1 MALKVVQW
9 ATGPVGRSALRH
21 IILNPAYE
29 LAGLYVH
36 GPEKVGVDAGQLVGL
51 PPTGI
56 RATNDR
62 NSIYG
67 LAADAVVYTPR
78 MHMVLEDMDREVL
91 ALLESG
97 KSVVTPSGY
106 WYPPLYGPAYVERIE
121 AACRQGQASLF
132 GSGENPGFFL
142 ARMATLA
149 ASGCSEIR
157 SISLAEFVDC
167 EHYPSATM
175 IFDVIG
181 FGKRPA
187 ELQGTSLIAMM
198 LDRCFQEELS
208 LVAHHF
214 GVSIDSFAKESKF
227 ATLEHDIE
235 IDVGPIKAGTVV
247 AQSHRWSAI
256 RNGRPILTITNTW
269 FVQRDV
275 PGWDLEDHW
284 VVTVDGRP
292 CMHIDTHAR
301 TSLDRSANAK
311 YADTDSGTMDAI
323 TAMSCVN
330 AIPTVCAAA
339 PGIVYPSVFA
349 GFAAPSL
356 WFT

>member
-1 MALKVVQW
+1 M
-9 ATGPVGRSALRH
+9 GRSALRH

-36 GPEKVGVDAGQLVGL
+36 GAEKVGVDAGQLVGL

-62 NSIYG
+62 DLIKS
-67 LAADAVVYTPR
+67 LSADAVVYTPR

-97 KSVVTPSGY
+97 KNVVTPSGY

-121 AACRQGQASLF
+121 AACRKGKASLL

-149 ASGCSEIR
+149 ASACSELK
-157 SISLAEFVDC
+157 SIALAEFVDC
-167 EHYPSATM
+167 EHYPSRLM
-175 IFDVIG
+175 IFDVLG
-181 FGKRPA
+181 FGKRPE
-187 ELQGTSLIAMM
+187 ELHGASLIAMM

-227 ATLEHDIE
+227 ATLERDVE
-235 IDVGPIKAGTVV
+235 LEVGPIKAGTVV
-247 AQSHRWSAI
+247 AQSHRWSAL
-256 RNGRPILTITNTW
+256 RNGRPILSITNTW

-292 CMHIDTHAR
+292 CMHIDTRAR
-301 TSLDRSANAK
+301 TSLNRNAEAK
-311 YADTDSGTMDAI
+311 YADTDSGTVDTV
-323 TAMSCVN
+323 TAMACVN
-330 AIPTVCAAA
+330 AIPAVCAAA
-339 PGIVYPSVFA
+339 PGIIYPSVFA
-349 GFAAPSL
+349 GFSAPKLS
-356 WFT
+356 FN